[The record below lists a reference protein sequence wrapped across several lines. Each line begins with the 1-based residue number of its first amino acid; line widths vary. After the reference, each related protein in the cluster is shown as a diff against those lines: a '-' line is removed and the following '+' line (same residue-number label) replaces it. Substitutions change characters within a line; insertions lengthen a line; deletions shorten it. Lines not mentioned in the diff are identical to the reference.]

1 MCVYVQNYTLYILF
15 FISKYQQTDGNLSS
29 YNISSRH
36 SLFQTDSLT
45 GGGGGGGR
53 GGGDDVTRLK
63 RRVQQ
68 LEQNVDELDQRREQL
83 TDERDSLQK
92 RLQEKDE
99 ELRKKDKMISD
110 IRKVDR

>member
-1 MCVYVQNYTLYILF
+1 MVYVQNYTLYILF
-15 FISKYQQTDGNLSS
+15 FFSKYQQTDGGILSS
-29 YNISSRH
+29 YNTSSRH
-36 SLFQTDSLT
+36 SLFQTDGLT
-45 GGGGGGGR
+45 GGGGGR

-83 TDERDSLQK
+83 TDERESLQK